1 MITEKFYESA
11 NFLLLVVLVGWVC
24 LWWMP
29 AAVNAMEKAQ
39 VKAIPSNNPGILD
52 AANRSVTQ
60 HTFDTN
66 GISLNYTA
74 TAASIT
80 VHDKQSNPMGQI
92 FFIAYLAEQKE
103 KNTRPL
109 TFVFNGGPGA
119 ASAYLHLG
127 ALGPRRVVFNED
139 GTVPPMPAKILD
151 NPKSWLVFTDLVFVD
166 PLGTGYSRMIKHGSR
181 DKNINK
187 EDIQKTA
194 SSGKRASQEKAWGV
208 VEDTASLARFIR
220 TYLTTENRWLSPIY
234 LTGESYGGFRVARLA
249 KTLQS
254 SFGIAPS
261 GLLLVSPVLDFSF
274 LRDDERSLWP
284 WVALLPSYA
293 AVAALHKR
301 SNETTYK
308 MNAPRASLLP
318 VEQTAVSE
326 YLTGLAAGKF
336 QADWLEQTS
345 RLIGLDKDTLLRWNG
360 RVPPARFVK
369 ALLADQRRVVSLYDG
384 SITLT
389 DADSGQQRLTG
400 SDSYLDRLN
409 APILA
414 AFNSYIRDHLK
425 FKTDVPYLL
434 LNHNVAK
441 SWNWR
446 SGIHGQQ
453 GFVEAATALKQAMS
467 LNSDMRTLVLHGVFD
482 LVTPYY
488 ASQIVINQ
496 MALDARIRKNIQLK
510 VYHGGHMPYL
520 QHNAR
525 EVMFNDVVQF
535 YESVRSRSRHIQ

>member
-1 MITEKFYESA
+1 MKTEKFNERA
-11 NFLLLVVLVGWVC
+11 NFWLLVVLVGWIC

-29 AAVNAMEKAQ
+29 EAVSATEKAQ
-39 VKAIPSNNPGILD
+39 VQAIPSNNPGILN

-60 HTFDTN
+60 HTFETN
-66 GISLNYTA
+66 GVSLNYTA

-80 VHDKQSNPMGQI
+80 VHDKRSNPMGQI
-92 FFIAYLAEQKE
+92 FYIAYLAEQKE
-103 KNTRPL
+103 KNPRPL

-127 ALGPRRVVFNED
+127 ALGPRRVVFNAD

-151 NPKSWLVFTDLVFVD
+151 NPKSWLAFTDLVFVD
-166 PLGTGYSRMIKHGSR
+166 PLGTGYSRMIKHDSR
-181 DKNINK
+181 DKNTNK
-187 EDIQKTA
+187 DKPKTA
-194 SSGKRASQEKAWGV
+194 SSGTRASQEKAWGV

-220 TYLTTENRWLSPIY
+220 SYLTTENRWLSPIY

-249 KTLQS
+249 KRLQS

-274 LRDDERSLWP
+274 LRGDERSLWP

-293 AVAALHKR
+293 AVAALHER
-301 SNETTYK
+301 SNETAYK
-308 MNAPRASLLP
+308 TDAPRASLLS
-318 VEQTAVSE
+318 VEQAAVSK
-326 YLTGLAAGKF
+326 YISGLAAGKF
-336 QADWLEQTS
+336 QPDWLDQTS
-345 RLIGLDKDTLLRWNG
+345 RLIGLDMDTLLRWNG
-360 RVPPARFVK
+360 RVPPARFAK
-369 ALLADQRRVVSLYDG
+369 ALLADQRLVVSLYDG

-400 SDSYLDRLN
+400 SDFYLDRLS

-467 LNSDMRTLVLHGVFD
+467 LNSNMRTLVLHGVFD

-488 ASQIVINQ
+488 ASEIVINQ
-496 MALDARIRKNIQLK
+496 MALDARIRNNIQLK

-520 QHNAR
+520 QQNAR
-525 EVMFNDVVQF
+525 EVMFKDVVQF
-535 YESVRSRSRHIQ
+535 YESAQPRSRPIP

>member
-1 MITEKFYESA
+1 MITGRFNKSA
-11 NFLLLVVLVGWVC
+11 TCWLLAVLTGWIC
-24 LWWMP
+24 LWWTP
-29 AAVNAMEKAQ
+29 AAVSATEKAQ
-39 VKAIPSNNPGILD
+39 IQANPESNPGILD

-60 HTFDTN
+60 HTFKAT

-80 VHDKQSNPMGQI
+80 VHDKRSNPMGQI
-92 FFIAYLAEQKE
+92 FYVAYIAEQKE
-103 KNTRPL
+103 KNPRPL

-127 ALGPRRVVFNED
+127 ALGPRRVVFNAD
-139 GTVPPMPAKILD
+139 GTVPPTPAEILD
-151 NPKSWLVFTDLVFVD
+151 NPQSWLAFTDLVFVD
-166 PLGTGYSRMIKHGSR
+166 PLGTGYSRVIKH
-181 DKNINK
+181 DNHDNNINEK
-187 EDIQKTA
+187 IQKTA
-194 SSGKRASQEKAWGV
+194 SAGKSASQEKAWGV
-208 VEDTASLARFIR
+208 VEDTESLARFIR
-220 TYLTTENRWLSPIY
+220 AYLTAENRWLSPIY
-234 LTGESYGGFRVARLA
+234 LTGESYGGFRVARLS
-249 KTLQS
+249 KRLQS
-254 SFGIAPS
+254 SFGIALS

-293 AVAALHKR
+293 AVAAIHER
-301 SNETTYK
+301 NIETTYK
-308 MNAPRASLLP
+308 INEPRASLLS
-318 VEQTAVSE
+318 VEQAAVSE
-326 YLTGLAAGKF
+326 YISGLAAGKF
-336 QADWLEQTS
+336 QPDWLDQAS

-389 DADSGQQRLTG
+389 DADPDQQRLAG
-400 SDSYLDRLN
+400 SDLYLNRLN
-409 APILA
+409 APVLA
-414 AFNSYIRDHLK
+414 AFNSYIRDHLN
-425 FKTDVPYLL
+425 FKTDVPYFL
-434 LNHNVAK
+434 LNHDVAR

-467 LNSDMRTLVLHGVFD
+467 LNSDMRALVLHGVFD

-488 ASQIVINQ
+488 ASEIVINQ
-496 MALDARIRKNIQLK
+496 MALDARIRNNIQLK

-520 QHNAR
+520 QQNAR
-525 EVMFNDVVQF
+525 EAMFQDAVQF
-535 YESVRSRSRHIQ
+535 YESARPRSRRIQ